1 MKSLRRSP
9 LVLRGDPRRVLCR
22 MFIPGEEELIQGTSR
37 VADVV
42 ERCLQLD
49 ESDVMSSLADIARD
63 FYPRHRNFP
72 EQFEVHARAVGH
84 LIPAH
89 VSPERRAFIGACLT
103 QEYSLEAA
111 AYFNPC
117 LVPHPDQHDTPQDAL
132 RVLMSVRAVGEGHI
146 STIVF
151 RTGMIQST
159 GDIDID
165 PASTYASTRAH
176 RFTILRRKVVQHAA
190 AESGVSTADLELVLA
205 MLPDKFT
212 PEELSTSISQFDVAG
227 LRPTPSHALLAA
239 MEAIMHSSYE
249 VDFPES
255 SELSE
260 RVLWPTAAEERRG
273 MEDARFV
280 QIHDADAPVRYR
292 GSYTAFDGTDVRSR
306 IIETDDFRTF
316 SSLSLTGTAAKNK
329 GLAFFPRKIDGQF
342 HALSRWDR
350 ESISIAR
357 SDDGYHWDDVSPIQ
371 SPQHSWEVVHIG
383 NCGSPIETREGWL
396 VLTHGAGP
404 IRRYCIGAMLLD
416 RDDPSQVLGYLPT
429 PLLEPTDEERDGYV
443 PNVLYSCGSVIHG
456 DHLVIPYGVSDHRTR
471 FATVSVAELLD
482 TLR

>member
-1 MKSLRRSP
+1 
-9 LVLRGDPRRVLCR
+9 

-49 ESDVMSSLADIARD
+49 ESDVLSSLEDIKTD
-63 FYPRHRNFP
+63 FYPRHRDFP
-72 EQFEVHARAVGH
+72 GQFEIHARAVGH
-84 LIPAH
+84 LIPSH

-103 QEYSLEAA
+103 QEYSFEAA

-117 LVPHPDQHDTPQDAL
+117 LVAHPDQHDTPSDAL

-151 RTGMIQST
+151 RAGMIHAT
-159 GDIDID
+159 GDITID
-165 PASTYASTRAH
+165 PASNYASTRAH
-176 RFTILRRKVVQHAA
+176 RFTILRRRVVQHAA
-190 AESGVSTADLELVLA
+190 VEHGVDTADLELILA

-212 PEELSTSISQFDVAG
+212 PEELSTSLSQFDVAG
-227 LRPTPSHALLAA
+227 LRRTPSHALLAA
-239 MEAIMHSSYE
+239 MESIMHSSYE
-249 VDFPES
+249 VDFPDT

-280 QIHDADAPVRYR
+280 RIQEMDAPVRYR
-292 GSYTAFDGTDVRSR
+292 GTYTAFDGTDVRSR

-316 SSLSLTGTAAKNK
+316 SSLSLSGKAARNK
-329 GLAFFPRKIDGQF
+329 GLAFFPRHVSGRLL
-342 HALSRWDR
+342 ALSRWDR
-350 ESISIAR
+350 ESISIAQ
-357 SDDGYHWDDVSPIQ
+357 SDDGYHWDDVSPIRT
-371 SPQHSWEVVHIG
+371 PEHSWEVVHIG
-383 NCGSPIETREGWL
+383 NCGSPIETSEGWL

-416 RDDPSQVLGYLPT
+416 RDDPSKVLGHLPT
-429 PLLEPTDEERDGYV
+429 PLLEPTGEERDGYV

-456 DHLVIPYGVSDHRTR
+456 DHLVIPYGVSDYRTR
-471 FATVSVAELLD
+471 FATVSVSELLD
-482 TLR
+482 TLI